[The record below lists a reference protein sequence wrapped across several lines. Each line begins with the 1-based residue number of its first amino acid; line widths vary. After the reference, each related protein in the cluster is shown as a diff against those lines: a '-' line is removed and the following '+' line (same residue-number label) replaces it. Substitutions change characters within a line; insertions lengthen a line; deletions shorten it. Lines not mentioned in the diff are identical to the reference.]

1 MASKNHKLI
10 KDVDEDTWRKFIAYC
25 KLKDITV
32 GEQINEVLGEF
43 LKKRLKKMLGGGK

>member
-1 MASKNHKLI
+1 MVQHKLI

-32 GEQINEVLGEF
+32 GEQINEVLDGF
-43 LKKRLKKMLGGGK
+43 LKTKFKELLK